1 MDHNSAL
8 PSIPQPTPTTYTT
21 TYRVNLMKAKYPI
34 GPLTVLVTI
43 LCFSIGSASTVQEVN
58 WPDLI
63 PENVAFEDPFA
74 AMDREHLEY
83 LGFVARIRGMEAA
96 GKQISSETLAEARE
110 LEDQLANAGIDV
122 DGLLARRDE
131 MRESRR
137 KQASAVVENLNA
149 TSIKIPGY
157 LLPLEFSSRN
167 VTEFLLVPW
176 VGACIHTPPPPPNQI
191 VHVVLDEGNGYESR
205 SIYEPVWVA
214 GQLFTQ
220 ATTQNLFL
228 KDGSSDI
235 NIGYKLHA
243 DAVEKYLTKSN

>member
-1 MDHNSAL
+1 
-8 PSIPQPTPTTYTT
+8 
-21 TYRVNLMKAKYPI
+21 MKVKYVI
-34 GPLTVLVTI
+34 SPLLIMLVGIYMSTA
-43 LCFSIGSASTVQEVN
+43 SASNFKELG

-63 PENVAFEDPFA
+63 PADVSFEDPFA
-74 AMDREHLEY
+74 AMDRENLEY
-83 LGFVARIRGMEAA
+83 LGFVARIRGMKAS
-96 GKQISSETLAEARE
+96 GKQISLETLAEAQE
-110 LEDQLANAGIDV
+110 LEDQLVNEGVDV

-131 MRESRR
+131 IRELR
-137 KQASAVVENLNA
+137 KKQSSAVVEDLNA

-157 LLPLEFSSRN
+157 LLPLEFNSHT

-191 VHVVLDEGNGYESR
+191 VHVVLDEANRYESR

-214 GQLFTQ
+214 GELFTQ

-235 NIGYKLHA
+235 SIGYKLHA
-243 DAVEKYLTKSN
+243 DTVEKYLSKNN

>member
-1 MDHNSAL
+1 MSQGGTM
-8 PSIPQPTPTTYTT
+8 I
-21 TYRVNLMKAKYPI
+21 VNKFILFSLVVLI
-34 GPLTVLVTI
+34 GFPGGTGAVTE
-43 LCFSIGSASTVQEVN
+43 QELS

-63 PENVAFEDPFA
+63 PENVKFEDPFA
-74 AMDREHLEY
+74 ALDREHLEY
-83 LGFVARIRGMEAA
+83 LGFVARVRGMIAA
-96 GKQISSETLAEARE
+96 GKQISPETLTEAQE
-110 LEDQLANAGIDV
+110 LENLLGNKGIDV

-131 MRESRR
+131 VRELRR

-157 LLPLEFSSRN
+157 LLPLEFSSRT

-191 VHVVLDEGNGYESR
+191 VHVVLEDGNGYESR

-214 GQLFTQ
+214 GELFTQ

-243 DAVEKYLTKSN
+243 DAVEKYLKKSN